1 MKNRT
6 AEDESSH
13 CCGVAKVIRE
23 TKEKVGRK
31 KKMEESYDLYP
42 DKNVE

>member
-6 AEDESSH
+6 AEDESSR
-13 CCGVAKVIRE
+13 CCIGVAKVIRE

-31 KKMEESYDLYP
+31 KKRKNHDLYP